1 MTEFPGQPQITR
13 PKTDWTSWLQL
24 VYSVV
29 VLITLGG
36 IGLLLLAGPYLSLQL
51 SLADGLAVDSMIIIL
66 GLSCL
71 TLALFPL
78 LSVITCGFRLAGKA
92 QPRWLS
98 APQRWLRWLPVP
110 WAGLVVAV
118 WFLLTFG
125 SSQVLLLSG
134 LSWYIP
140 PVLTVL
146 CIFLPIV
153 WLMRVGTGNVWGKF
167 PKRDS
172 GLLSLSIGF
181 TTPLILMVEVIIVLI
196 LLVVVGVAAASV
208 PALREALEQMVTNLS
223 HVAQDPELV
232 MEAIRPLLSSP
243 WFIAGL
249 LLLLS
254 VLAPLVEELLK
265 TLGVWFL
272 GNRAITPAQGFVA
285 GVMSGAGFALVE
297 GLFNATQALSGSSGA
312 DWLFLILGR
321 FGGSLLH
328 IFNGGLMGW
337 ALAKTWQDRKVWRV
351 VGIFALV
358 FVLHGVW
365 NAFALAAGVFPFLQG
380 GLESTSWY
388 YLPLGVIFVV
398 VLAAFLAVSR
408 RLTGGSKV
416 RELL

>member
-1 MTEFPGQPQITR
+1 MTDIPGQSPLTR
-13 PKTDWTSWLQL
+13 SKTDWTSWLQL
-24 VYSVV
+24 VFSVIV
-29 VLITLGG
+29 FIALVGMGLLVLVSPVLSSLPGQTGGLSMDSMVLIMGFSM
-36 IGLLLLAGPYLSLQL
+36 LA
-51 SLADGLAVDSMIIIL
+51 
-66 GLSCL
+66 
-71 TLALFPL
+71 LALFPL
-78 LSVITCGFRLAGKA
+78 LSTITSALQLAGKK
-92 QPRWLS
+92 QPAWLTG
-98 APQRWLRWLPVP
+98 PKNWLKGLPI
-110 WAGLVVAV
+110 LVALLMLLA
-118 WFLLTFG
+118 WFLIG
-125 SSQVLLLSG
+125 RGANPVLLLS
-134 LSWYIP
+134 L
-140 PVLTVL
+140 LTMF
-146 CIFLPIV
+146 CILLPIT
-153 WLMRVGTGNVWGKF
+153 WLARVGSGKEWGNF
-167 PKRDS
+167 PKRDA
-172 GLLSLSIGF
+172 GLLTFSIGF
-181 TTPLILMVEVIIVLI
+181 STPLILLVELILVFI
-196 LLVVVGVAAASV
+196 LLVVFGFVVAAIPGLQQV
-208 PALREALEQMVTNLS
+208 LEQVLTNWAQY
-223 HVAQDPELV
+223 AQDPEQLL
-232 MEAIRPLLSSP
+232 EALRPLLTNG
-243 WFIAGL
+243 WVIGL
-249 LLLLS
+249 LFFLLS
-254 VLAPLVEELLK
+254 GLAPLVEELLK

-272 GNRAITPAQGFVA
+272 KNQAITPAQGFVA